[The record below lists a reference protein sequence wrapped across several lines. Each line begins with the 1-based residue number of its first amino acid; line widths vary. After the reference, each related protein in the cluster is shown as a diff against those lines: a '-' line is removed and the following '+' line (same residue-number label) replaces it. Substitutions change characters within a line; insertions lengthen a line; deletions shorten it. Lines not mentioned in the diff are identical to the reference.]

1 MLNRNLQRSLIYTR
15 LGLSKPLRVN
25 KISPSSQLFRHLQTQ
40 AQPPQP
46 SPPQDVGDFNAEG
59 GHPEFG
65 FKQTFW
71 KMFEA
76 AATAAASIAIL
87 GYAPENPPT

>member
-1 MLNRNLQRSLIYTR
+1 MSVWRMLTRNLQRPIY
-15 LGLSKPLRVN
+15 GLSRPLRVN
-25 KISPSSQLFRHLQTQ
+25 RTSPSAHLFRRLQTQ

-46 SPPQDVGDFNAEG
+46 SPPQDVGDFSAEG

-65 FKQTFW
+65 FKQTLW

-87 GYAPENPPT
+87 GYAPKN